1 MHDRTRHC
9 NSSFFVETVLN
20 YGYITGCQGGLSGLQ
35 QNTSIKLDIRLHGI
49 LEETRQQHDL
59 RSLLLA
65 DHHGLPVCHAGEIS
79 HTGIAAIA
87 PELIRVGNHAARL
100 GEYDSITCIALI
112 LEDSHLMVIRDVE
125 INGTPYVL
133 VMDTAAV
140 PQGIKRVLNRLR
152 DRIAEAM
159 DAYA

>member
-1 MHDRTRHC
+1 M
-9 NSSFFVETVLN
+9 VILPTVRR
-20 YGYITGCQGGLSGLQ
+20 GSSGLQ
-35 QNTSIKLDIRLHGI
+35 QNTSIKLDIRLRTI
-49 LEETRQQHDL
+49 LEETCQQYGL

-79 HTGIAAIA
+79 HAGMAAIA

-112 LEDSHLMVIRDVE
+112 LEDSHLMVLRDVE

-133 VMDTAAV
+133 ALDTTSV
-140 PQGIKRVLNRLR
+140 PRSIKQVLNTLR
-152 DRIAEAM
+152 NRIAEAM
-159 DAYA
+159 NAYS